1 MATTPD
7 REEVTHMGAR
17 INYVIQDGG
26 DTAVVLY
33 SHWGEDG
40 WQVEL
45 SNALIHSKKRWSDSS
60 YATRMII
67 CKFIDQSYGEGL
79 LTETGFGI
87 YSVTLPFTDVWD
99 TTVVIDLS
107 KQTVDGE
114 SFESFILEHAGV
126 SV

>member
-1 MATTPD
+1 MATTPI
-7 REEVTHMGAR
+7 RKEVALMGAR

-45 SNALIHSKKRWSDSS
+45 SNALNHSKKRWSDYT

-67 CKFIDQSYGEGL
+67 CSFIDQAYGEDL
-79 LTETGFGI
+79 MTETGFGI
-87 YSVTLPFTDVWD
+87 YSVTVPYADVWD
-99 TTVVIDLS
+99 KTVVIDLS
-107 KQTVDGE
+107 KQEVDGE
-114 SFESFILEHAGV
+114 SFESFLKEHAGV